1 MYNQVQSCKLY
12 YNKIYMVASTQIK
25 NTEIFAFIAAPNL
38 SKLLSRK
45 MVFINRKDNRLLKS
59 RLVFKEI
66 VNFTGKLLQNYK
78 LLESKI
84 FKSFL
89 KHVSNHFSVIF

>member
-45 MVFINRKDNRLLKS
+45 MLFINRKDNRLLKS
-59 RLVFKEI
+59 RLVSYFKI
-66 VNFTGKLLQNYK
+66 INCWKAK
-78 LLESKI
+78 
-84 FKSFL
+84 
-89 KHVSNHFSVIF
+89 FSRVF